1 MLDSVTYHLNKFFS
15 SLSQSFPDCIVH
27 GCSFK
32 CIDVYAPHATNDED
46 KVLIDESEKEGKK
59 FSTHFRDVYGDSCS
73 QFLDS
78 SLLDAVMFVSLF
90 SYRLPFHLWK
100 RNHWYCIWHHHIMR
114 IIIHLHRLSFLFFLT
129 SRLLA
134 DRVVVE
140 YLKENS
146 VCWGCDV
153 TSKYGYSL
161 VLVHDVPNF

>member
-1 MLDSVTYHLNKFFS
+1 
-15 SLSQSFPDCIVH
+15 
-27 GCSFK
+27 
-32 CIDVYAPHATNDED
+32 
-46 KVLIDESEKEGKK
+46 
-59 FSTHFRDVYGDSCS
+59 
-73 QFLDS
+73 
-78 SLLDAVMFVSLF
+78 
-90 SYRLPFHLWK
+90 
-100 RNHWYCIWHHHIMR
+100 MR

-161 VLVHDVPNF
+161 VLVRDVPNF